1 MDREFIPE
9 GLKDLG
15 RFGASRIVR
24 AWAKQNQLHVRKDI
38 NMYRSYDAYTFIY
51 LNMYQVPG
59 LLKGSAK
66 S

>member
-38 NMYRSYDAYTFIY
+38 NIYSRSYDAYTFIY
-51 LNMYQVPG
+51 SFKHVSSTRASERLR
-59 LLKGSAK
+59 
-66 S
+66 